1 MIKLHYIFNEDGVLE
16 FLSKKNINRK
26 LENIKN
32 VIFKV
37 LKFYVN

>member
-1 MIKLHYIFNEDGVLE
+1 MKIDFLE

>member
-1 MIKLHYIFNEDGVLE
+1 MIKLHYIFNEDRFLE

-26 LENIKN
+26 LENIKK

-37 LKFYVN
+37 LKIYVN